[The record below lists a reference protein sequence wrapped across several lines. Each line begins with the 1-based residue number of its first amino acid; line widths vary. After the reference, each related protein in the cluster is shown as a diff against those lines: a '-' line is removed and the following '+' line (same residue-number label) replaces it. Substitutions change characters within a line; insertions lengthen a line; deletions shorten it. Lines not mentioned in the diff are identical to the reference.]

1 MSSRAP
7 PGRMQQVEDLPGESL
22 HDRVTG
28 RRIVTIRPEE
38 TLMTRLLAAACA
50 LALATPLAAA
60 APDFSVSRIDHHIR
74 TLSDDWFEGRAP
86 GTAGEDKTVA
96 YLSGAFASVGLQPG
110 GDVRA
115 DGTRSWTQDVILTRS
130 TMIEAPRLSIRIGG
144 ESVGMVQDKDLAV
157 RSPVNGMTR
166 VQLDDVPLV
175 FAGYGVHAPERDW
188 SDFKDVDV
196 AGKVIVVLVNDPDF
210 EGGEG
215 DFGGEAMTYY
225 GRWTYK
231 YEEAA
236 RRGAAGVL
244 VVHETRP
251 ASYPWGVIANGN
263 DETLD
268 IVREDPAAVH
278 TALQGWMH
286 VDIASRL
293 FEAAGTTYA
302 DAKAKARRRDFRPM
316 DLGASI
322 DATLLARNERITVK
336 NVVGILPGSEHPD
349 EYIVFTGH
357 HDHLGVGQPD
367 ETGDTIYNGAIDNAT
382 GLALMIEMGRAFVES
397 GGTRRSLVFLA
408 VGAEESGLLGAKYYA
423 EKPLYPLEKTV
434 GVINTDAPGV
444 HGPTRDF
451 SISGSAKLGLLDIMI
466 EEAAKMGRRY
476 SPDPN
481 PAAGSFFRSDH
492 FAFAQVGVPA
502 VSFQSGSDMV
512 EGGTERGARIDAAYA
527 AEDYHQQS
535 DEWSPDWDLSGMVRD
550 AQLIYAVA
558 RRLGDSREWPNWAE
572 GSEFKALRDAT
583 AQARR

>member
-1 MSSRAP
+1 
-7 PGRMQQVEDLPGESL
+7 
-22 HDRVTG
+22 
-28 RRIVTIRPEE
+28 
-38 TLMTRLLAAACA
+38 MTRLLAAACA
-50 LALATPLAAA
+50 IALAAPLSAPLCAAA
-60 APDFSVSRIDHHIR
+60 QDFSVERLDQHIR

-86 GTAGEDKTVA
+86 GTPGEDKTVA

-110 GDVRA
+110 GDLRA
-115 DGTRSWTQDVILTRS
+115 DGSRAWTQDVILKRS
-130 TMIEAPRLSIRIGG
+130 TMTEAPQLFINIGG
-144 ESVGMVQDKDLAV
+144 ERVAMAQNQDLAV
-157 RSPVNGMTR
+157 RAPVNGMAEVR
-166 VQLDDVPLV
+166 LEDAPLL
-175 FAGYGVHAPERDW
+175 FAGYGTHAPERDW

-244 VVHETRP
+244 VIHETEP
-251 ASYPWGVIANGN
+251 ASYPWGVIANSGN
-263 DETLD
+263 NETLD
-268 IVREDPAAVH
+268 IVREDPAAAH

-286 VDIASRL
+286 VDIASRI
-293 FEAAGTTYA
+293 FEAAGMSYEE
-302 DAKAKARRRDFRPM
+302 AKAMAQRRDFQPM
-316 DLGASI
+316 DMGATI
-322 DATLLARNERITVK
+322 DAALLARSEQIAVK
-336 NVVGILPGSEHPD
+336 NVVGVLPGTRRPD
-349 EYIVFTGH
+349 EHILFTGH
-357 HDHLGVGQPD
+357 HDHLGVGEPD

-382 GLALMIEMGRAFVES
+382 GLALMIEMARAFVDE

-423 EKPLYPLEKTV
+423 ANPLYPLETTV

-451 SISGSAKLGLLDIMI
+451 SISGSARLGLLDIMI
-466 EEAAKMGRRY
+466 EEAAKMDRRY

-502 VSFQSGSDMV
+502 VSFRSGSDLV
-512 EGGTERGARIDAAYA
+512 DGGTERAAQIADAYA

-535 DEWSPDWDLSGMVRD
+535 DEWSPDWDLSGIIRD
-550 AQLIYAVA
+550 AELIYAVA
-558 RRLGDSREWPNWAE
+558 ERLGNSKAWPNWAE
-572 GSEFKALRDAT
+572 GSEFKALRDAS
-583 AQARR
+583 AEARD